1 MLLNSQVL
9 RFVSRHCIAFL
20 DPVSSVVRVG
30 PLELALVIEV
40 KAELFLDGAKKFR
53 TDTGVGRRD
62 KTLRGRKRPWRMES
76 TPI

>member
-1 MLLNSQVL
+1 M
-9 RFVSRHCIAFL
+9 
-20 DPVSSVVRVG
+20 
-30 PLELALVIEV
+30 ELALVIEV

-62 KTLRGRKRPWRMES
+62 KTLRGRKHPWRMEN